1 MAHSKIRAALFACAL
16 ALSAAGAHAAPVT
29 YNFTGQ
35 VSSISVFK
43 GAFMGGGWEY
53 GVAEA
58 EIAGRRVAL
67 ASQVIGTFT
76 YDAADAEVFTDVD
89 PNAPGSDVSYNLGT
103 LKLQYKVITQNGF
116 EHNAIGGGA
125 ADVKNDR
132 PGDALRIQSYTF
144 EVEQG
149 MTLRSLT
156 GLYFN
161 DATGTLLQSGLMPA
175 EINTSFPSL
184 LDHSFLN
191 GSYYANEG
199 ATSFHF
205 GASLTSLERVNVSA
219 VPEPSA
225 YLMLLAGLGAIGMAT
240 RRQRRSPKVI
250 G

>member
-1 MAHSKIRAALFACAL
+1 MAYSTIRAATL
-16 ALSAAGAHAAPVT
+16 AFILAGGAAGAQATPVT

-67 ASQVIGTFT
+67 ASKVIGTFT
-76 YDAADAEVFTDVD
+76 YDADDAEVFSD
-89 PNAPGSDVSYNLGT
+89 PGASGSEASYSLNT
-103 LKLQYKVITQNGF
+103 FKLEYKVITQGGF
-116 EHNAIGGGA
+116 EHNANGGGYGETR
-125 ADVKNDR
+125 DN
-132 PGDALRIQSYTF
+132 PSGDYLRLESYTYGI
-144 EVEQG
+144 EQG
-149 MTLRSLT
+149 MTLRTLT
-156 GLYFN
+156 GLSFF
-161 DATGTLLQSGLMPA
+161 DATGGLLQSGLMPS
-175 EINTSFPSL
+175 EINTSVPSL
-184 LDHSFLN
+184 LERSFLN
-191 GSYYANEG
+191 GSFIANEG

-225 YLMLLAGLGAIGMAT
+225 YLMLMAGLGAVGMAA
-240 RRQRRSPKVI
+240 RRQRRSPKDI